1 MREYYHFYPVCP
13 RCHEPSTLNSR
24 LVRED
29 DGMLRCIECDGN
41 DNNDIIFP
49 ERVNLTD
56 KNKFRKTIETVRSLH
71 GRVESLE
78 NLPLVWKVDLNFIE
92 REYIRWCLAARG
104 RFLITWPWR
113 EVKFL
118 PVLITEYLLN
128 RKKDRVVVI
137 CRHGV
142 DSDDRIVPYPA
153 QWELFEHLI
162 YLEGKKLLNIDE
174 ELRSE
179 INRARH
185 WQFYFP
191 KVWVLK
197 CRIRDIRRKKFH
209 EFTCIEDY
217 DTCKRELIR
226 QISRNYGKDSIRKIV
241 GIDKKT
247 KIKNPDGYL
256 DIVFREVEQ
265 RTCTKNPKYEWQWL
279 WEVILNY
286 HKFRRPSRIVRW
298 EVIKSPE
305 DLERDAEGYRLIFID
320 PHKLET
326 APLLRFVQDY
336 DPDLILVED
345 VDVFLRDLIFRG
357 EKSRNLADFLRES
370 KTPAVLMFSTDRQFR
385 FVYHKIRQGMLLKG
399 CGIVFHTVDCAPVME
414 KLLPEL
420 SKREARYPGPCS
432 STPAE
437 LEETSLPVIEYR
449 SIEELDEIDGLI
461 EMLERCESAASI
473 VRFLKELRRSPIPPV
488 PGRGRVF
495 SRRDMNVSFEYI
507 KQRIRELG
515 LNAENLEKVYSRGR
529 NPLLSWLV
537 NFLHKK
543 LEDGSP
549 VVVVV
554 HGDDENALKKILK
567 EEMPDCLSGGCLTIT
582 SWRRF
587 TDPLTDET
595 TIISFT
601 PPSRL
606 PEFGGKII
614 FAGSEQE
621 VERLRRITEYRIY
634 EFYTRPLYPLNKE
647 DPAPEFLKNILN
659 SLRLPDLE
667 SLLLD
672 IPEITVKLPG
682 SGGISSETGIS
693 HTSTRL
699 KSGREAIL
707 ILDEYGRGL
716 FVPAG
721 ASLLVMDGRKLTEMP
736 VITEDMPNPEL
747 AGKEIMIDKRGLY
760 LDTKPVFLRYMAQ
773 YGEKIIFKS
782 PPFRWTGFTDLY
794 RDSIKW
800 IEFIETALEIYR
812 QVNSVSFR
820 EAEEK
825 IASYLSSL
833 GMTARD
839 PDYIKNW
846 WRDPV
851 VIQTIRGNFKIYHV
865 EHPKSPQ
872 DLEKLYKGLSQLV
885 PGLTFDPEEPRRI
898 YAASRRVQELRLS
911 LLKGDMRRWPFY
923 LSPLFQNFKKE
934 MEVVLETSRRVK
946 IKHARK
952 VRVVREVD
960 AFRFLDNYR
969 DFLDPLSL

>member
-13 RCHEPSTLNSR
+13 RCHAPSTLNSR
-24 LVRED
+24 LIRED
-29 DGMLRCIECDGN
+29 NGMLRCISC
-41 DNNDIIFP
+41 DIIFP
-49 ERVNLTD
+49 ERVNLAD
-56 KNKFRKTIETVRSLH
+56 KIKFRKTIETVRSLH
-71 GRVESLE
+71 GRADGLE

-92 REYIRWCLAARG
+92 REYIRWCLQARG

-113 EVKFL
+113 EVKFI
-118 PVLITEYLLN
+118 PVLISEYLLN

-137 CRHGV
+137 CRHGL
-142 DSDDRIVPYPA
+142 DSDDRTVPYPA

-162 YLEGKKLLNIDE
+162 YLEGEKLRNIDE

-179 INRARH
+179 INRAGH

-191 KVWVLK
+191 KVRVLK

-217 DTCKRELIR
+217 DTCKRRLVR
-226 QISRNYGKDSIRKIV
+226 QISRNYGKDSIRKITGV
-241 GIDKKT
+241 DKKT

-256 DIVFREVEQ
+256 DIVFQEVEQ
-265 RTCTKNPKYEWQWL
+265 RTCTKNPKYNWQWL
-279 WEVILNY
+279 WEVILN
-286 HKFRRPSRIVRW
+286 HRRFRRPSRIVRR

-305 DLERDAEGYRLIFID
+305 DLEKKAGGYRLIFID

-326 APLLRFVQDY
+326 APLLRFVHDC

-345 VDVFLRDLIFRG
+345 VDVFLRDLSFRG
-357 EKSRNLADFLRES
+357 EKSRNFADFLRES
-370 KTPAVLMFSTDRQFR
+370 RTPAVVMFSTDRQFR
-385 FVYHKIRQGMLLKG
+385 FVYHKIRQGTLLKG

-414 KLLPEL
+414 KLMPEL
-420 SKREARYPGPCS
+420 SKGEARYPGPCS

-437 LEETSLPVIEYR
+437 LEETSLPEIEYR

-461 EMLERCESAASI
+461 EMLERCEGAEGI
-473 VRFLKELRRSPIPPV
+473 VRFLKELRRSPVPPV

-495 SRRDMNVSFEYI
+495 SRIDMNVSFDYI
-507 KQRIRELG
+507 RKRIKELG
-515 LNAENLEKVYSRGR
+515 LNAEILKKVYSGGR

-537 NFLHKK
+537 NFLRKK
-543 LEDGSP
+543 LEEGSP

-554 HGDDENALKKILK
+554 HGDDEKPLKKILK
-567 EEMPDCLSGGCLTIT
+567 EEMSDRLSGGCFTVT
-582 SWRRF
+582 SWRR
-587 TDPLTDET
+587 LTDRVTGKT

-606 PEFGGKII
+606 PEFEGKII

-634 EFYTRPLYPLNKE
+634 EFYTRPLYPLSKE
-647 DPAPEFLKNILN
+647 DPAPEFLRIIQN

-667 SLLLD
+667 SLLLELPE
-672 IPEITVKLPG
+672 IPGITVKLPG
-682 SGGISSETGIS
+682 SGGISGETGIS

-699 KSGREAIL
+699 KSGQEAIL
-707 ILDEYGRGL
+707 ILDEHGRGL

-721 ASLLVMDGRKLTEMP
+721 ASLLVVDDRELTEIP
-736 VITEDMPNPEL
+736 VLTEDMANPEL
-747 AGKEIMIDKRGLY
+747 AGKEIITDRRGLY
-760 LDTKPVFLRYMAQ
+760 LDAKPVFLRFMVR
-773 YGEKIIFKS
+773 YGEKMPFMS
-782 PPFRWTGFTDLY
+782 RPFRWKGFADLY

-800 IEFIETALEIYR
+800 IEYIESAIEIYR
-812 QVNSVSFR
+812 QENSVSFS
-820 EAEEK
+820 EAEKK

-833 GMTARD
+833 GITARD

-851 VIQTIRGNFKIYHV
+851 IIQTTRGNFKIYHV
-865 EHPKSPQ
+865 EHPKSPR
-872 DLEKLYKGLSQLV
+872 DLEKVYKGLSQLL
-885 PGLTFDPEEPRRI
+885 PGLTFDPEEPVRV
-898 YAASRRVQELRLS
+898 YAASRTVQKLRLS
-911 LLKGDMRRWPFY
+911 LLKDDRRRWPFY
-923 LSPLFQNFKKE
+923 LAPLFQSFKKE
-934 MEVVLETSRRVK
+934 MEVVLEPSSRVK
-946 IKHARK
+946 IKHAGK

-960 AFRFLDNYR
+960 AFRFLENYR
-969 DFLDPLSL
+969 DFMDPISL